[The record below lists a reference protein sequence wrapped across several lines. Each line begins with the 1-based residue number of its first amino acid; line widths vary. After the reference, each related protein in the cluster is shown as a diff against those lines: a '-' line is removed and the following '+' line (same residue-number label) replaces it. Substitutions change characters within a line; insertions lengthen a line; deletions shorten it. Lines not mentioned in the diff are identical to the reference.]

1 MPTRVHSQRI
11 SSFPSPA
18 RLAGRASALATV
30 TATLASMTFAPVA
43 LAQVS
48 PPSTLPAPPATTPSG
63 GLIPVGPGGV
73 SPQGNGPQG
82 TPHGNTNLPVA
93 PQRDLVSAQAGGIDN
108 AAVGRRAEGTS
119 YNAKQSLETLRSA
132 AAQVDAAWASF
143 LPRLSGTARYTR
155 LSSFTPPALFPG
167 SLVATSQPN
176 AGPISGGINSLQ
188 STGAVAFPI
197 ILNNYLLQASLAV
210 PISDYF
216 FTIQQT
222 YGAALHARDAAAFDE
237 AASRAKSAADGR
249 VMYYSWLQAIGAEVV
264 AEQALQDERNHLADA
279 QNQFQAGNASKAD
292 VLRAETSV
300 ASAELQVVHAKNFS
314 ELAEEQVRVA
324 IHARADE
331 KLAPGEDL
339 ATGVAPFPG
348 AVPQLTS
355 EALSTRPEIKSL
367 QANAAA
373 LQKRADA
380 AANGVIPSLS
390 AFADGIEGNPNSREI
405 PQSQSWLGTW
415 DVGAQLTWDSSTALV
430 RNATSHDLQAQ
441 ASALAAAAGNYRDSV
456 IVEVLQNYQAVHE
469 ADFSLES
476 TKRELASATEAY
488 RVQREL
494 FENGRGT
501 STTLT
506 DAETE
511 LTRAR
516 LDELNARTN
525 VRISRVRLEHA
536 LGRDVHLSKS

>member
-1 MPTRVHSQRI
+1 MPTRAHFKRI
-11 SSFPSPA
+11 SSLPSPA
-18 RLAGRASALATV
+18 HLVGCATV
-30 TATLASMTFAPVA
+30 LASVATATAA
-43 LAQVS
+43 LAQAA
-48 PPSTLPAPPATTPSG
+48 PPSTLPATPTTQ
-63 GLIPVGPGGV
+63 LPVGGE

-82 TPHGNTNLPVA
+82 TPHGNTNLPA
-93 PQRDLVSAQAGGIDN
+93 ERPQRDLVSAQSGGIDN
-108 AAVGRRAEGTS
+108 ATVGRRAATTS
-119 YNAKQSLETLRSA
+119 YSAKQSLETLRSA
-132 AAQVDAAWASF
+132 AAQVDAAWSSF
-143 LPRLSGTARYTR
+143 LPRLTGTARYTR
-155 LSSFTPPALFPG
+155 LSNFTPPSLFPG
-167 SLVATSQPN
+167 SLVGTSQTT
-176 AGPISGGINSLQ
+176 AGPLTGGVGSLA

-197 ILNNYLLQASLAV
+197 ILNNWLLQASLAV

-216 FTIQQT
+216 LTIQQT
-222 YGAALHARDAAAFDE
+222 YGAALNARDAAAFDE
-237 AASRAKSAADGR
+237 AAARAKSGADGR
-249 VMYYSWLQAIGAEVV
+249 ILYYSWLQAIGAEVV
-264 AEQALQDERNHLADA
+264 AEEALQDERNHLGDA

-292 VLRAETSV
+292 VLRAETNV
-300 ASAELQVVHAKNFS
+300 ASAELQVVHAKNFA

-324 IHARADE
+324 IHAKPDE
-331 KLAPGEDL
+331 KLVPGEDL
-339 ATGVAPFPG
+339 VTPPPPFPG
-348 AVPQLTS
+348 AVPQLTT

-367 QANAAA
+367 QANAVS
-373 LQKRADA
+373 LHKRADA
-380 AANGVIPSLS
+380 QKNGVVPSLS

-415 DVGAQLTWDSSTALV
+415 DLGAQLTWDSSAALTK
-430 RNATSHDLQAQ
+430 NATGRDLQAQ
-441 ASALAAAAGNYRDSV
+441 ADALTAAAGNYRDSV
-456 IVEVLQNYQAVHE
+456 VVEVLQDYQAVHE

-536 LGRDVHLSKS
+536 LGRDVHLPKDQ

>member
-1 MPTRVHSQRI
+1 V
-11 SSFPSPA
+11 
-18 RLAGRASALATV
+18 
-30 TATLASMTFAPVA
+30 
-43 LAQVS
+43 
-48 PPSTLPAPPATTPSG
+48 
-63 GLIPVGPGGV
+63 
-73 SPQGNGPQG
+73 
-82 TPHGNTNLPVA
+82 NLPV
-93 PQRDLVSAQAGGIDN
+93 PQRDLVSAQPGGIDS
-108 AAVGRRAEGTS
+108 ATVGRRAAITS

-132 AAQVDAAWASF
+132 AAQVDAAWSSF

-155 LSSFTPPALFPG
+155 LSSFTPPNLFPGG
-167 SLVATSQPN
+167 SLVATPQTTPGPLA
-176 AGPISGGINSLQ
+176 AGAQLEASGPF
-188 STGAVAFPI
+188 TFPI
-197 ILNNYLLQASLAV
+197 ILNNWLLQASLAV

-216 FTIQQT
+216 FTIQQQ
-222 YGAALHARDAAAFDE
+222 YGAALNARDAAAFDE
-237 AASRAKSAADGR
+237 AAARAKSAADGR
-249 VMYYSWLQAIGAEVV
+249 VLYYSWLQAIGAEVV

-300 ASAELQVVHAKNFS
+300 ASAELQVVHAKNFA

-324 IHARADE
+324 IHAKPDE
-331 KLAPGEDL
+331 KLVPGEDL
-339 ATGVAPFPG
+339 VTPVNPFPG
-348 AVPQLTS
+348 AVPQLTT
-355 EALSTRPEIKSL
+355 EALSGRPEIKSL
-367 QANAAA
+367 QANAVA
-373 LQKRADA
+373 LHKRADA
-380 AANGVIPSLS
+380 QKNGVIPSLS
-390 AFADGIEGNPNSREI
+390 AFADGIEGNPNSRQI

-415 DVGAQLTWDSSTALV
+415 DVGAQLTWDSGQALTK
-430 RNATSHDLQAQ
+430 NATGRDLQAQ
-441 ASALAAAAGNYRDSV
+441 ADALTAAAGNYRDSV
-456 IVEVLQNYQAVHE
+456 IVEVLQDYQAVHE

-488 RVQREL
+488 RVQRQL

-536 LGRDVHLSKS
+536 LGRDVHLSKDP